1 MSYDGEAGV
10 APVFVDP
17 SGRRARLARALGL
30 AVAAVCGLYLLLVG
44 ITLVAPP
51 GVLPLSIPG
60 LGRLLPGPG
69 APKLSDN
76 LGRSVRPASVLTPA
90 PSAGTPTPTPT
101 PATARGPGSSSRP
114 SASATPG
121 SAVPTG
127 RPTPTPTLV
136 VTGRP
141 TAVPSAAA
149 TGKPSPAARR
159 TGKPTATPTP
169 HSTRRP

>member
-1 MSYDGEAGV
+1 MSYDGEPGV
-10 APVFVDP
+10 APVFVDA
-17 SGRRARLARALGL
+17 SGRRARLARVLGL
-30 AVAAVCGLYLLLVG
+30 VVAAVCGLYLLLVG

-90 PSAGTPTPTPT
+90 PSVGSPSPT
-101 PATARGPGSSSRP
+101 AASGPGSSAKP
-114 SASATPG
+114 GASATAG
-121 SAVPTG
+121 TVRPTG
-127 RPTPTPTLV
+127 RPTATPTPV

-141 TAVPSAAA
+141 TALPSATA
-149 TGKPSPAARR
+149 TGKPSPATRR
-159 TGKPTATPTP
+159 TGKPTVAPTAR
-169 HSTRRP
+169 STRRP